1 MLLVSFFLDSY
12 WILVSLIAWDLPV
25 QVSPA
30 LDFPIQVSPAQASA
44 RFWMRAWDVRR

>member
-12 WILVSLIAWDLPV
+12 WILVSLIVWDLPV

-30 LDFPIQVSPAQASA
+30 LDFLVQASPAQVLA
-44 RFWMRAWDVRR
+44 RFWM